1 MDFSGILLAGGK
13 SRRFGPNKI
22 KIMSGNVPLLVL
34 QAVKLGFFT
43 REIIIST
50 SRENYAYIEDVLGD
64 LEKYIS
70 ILEMPPDYMQPLV
83 KAIIDDEAVK
93 ESNGSIGPIAG
104 IYTGLNHI
112 SAGYGL
118 VLAADMP
125 FISFELL
132 KYLNDSLA
140 DASQPDA
147 IIIKNL
153 KGIEAL
159 CGIYSKKCIK
169 IIEESIKRGIYKISD
184 ILSKLDVI
192 WIGPEELKYKKIDKY
207 NFFNINLPEDIEK
220 YKDIREKGV
229 SGYGTNNI
237 DSRTVGQWKNHFF
250 RGAGKGAFQEEI

>member
-22 KIMSGNVPLLVL
+22 KIMSGDVPLLVE

-50 SRENYAYIEDVLGD
+50 SRENYAYTENIMGD
-64 LEKYIS
+64 LEKYVS
-70 ILEMPPDYMQPLV
+70 LLDVPPAYTLPEV
-83 KAIIDDEAVK
+83 KIVIDDEDIK
-93 ESNGSIGPIAG
+93 KSNGSIGPIAG
-104 IYTGLNHI
+104 IYTGLKHI

-125 FISFELL
+125 FVSFKLL
-132 KYLNDSLA
+132 KLLDDTLA
-140 DASQPDA
+140 GASHPDA
-147 IIIKNL
+147 VIIENI

-169 IIEESIKRGIYKISD
+169 IIEESIISRIYKISD
-184 ILSKLDVI
+184 ILNNLDVR
-192 WIGPEELKYKKIDKY
+192 WMGPEELKHKKIDKY

-220 YKDIREKGV
+220 YRDIREKGV
-229 SGYGTNNI
+229 RNYGTNNI
-237 DSRTVGQWKNHFF
+237 DSRTIGQWKDHFF
-250 RGAGKGAFQEEI
+250 RGTGKGAFQEEI